1 MWRAFG
7 DVVSITPYSYSELF
21 ENTGVLI
28 AKDKLPII
36 GGAHI
41 VWQLRREADQVKNY
55 MEKYG
60 GLDVAHSPD
69 EIARESYENYIKEPF
84 RTLVREEFAKYEGLA
99 VPDHLADMG
108 QSIQDE
114 LTARL
119 KDTPFQVIQVV
130 VGNAQP
136 PAQVLEKIALKVA
149 AVQELERKATE
160 LEIANRSKEIEKANG
175 DAAGEHELSPKNAR
189 RPMRSWPRPSR
200 PCSCSIWPSKTS
212 RPRKKFTCPSGP
224 AGCRSSKR
232 STMPW
237 PRPARRRPDPEPDSH
252 PRRNGKPFRYGG
264 TVGAQSLRSPAQ
276 LEPELVLPDS
286 GFFVSTALG
295 DSSLVSWEAF
305 LNSLMDLPRP
315 LANSGS
321 LVPPKSS
328 STMARMTSS
337 SGPPRPKAAKKSE
350 VCMTG
355 Q

>member
-1 MWRAFG
+1 MRSILAALPILILAVIGAGVIGSNYHNVQAPAGCAAYVVERPIMGSTTFQQVIMGPGSTGLMWRAFG

-175 DAAGEHELSPKNAR
+175 DAAGEHELALAEKRAEANAKLAASLTPMLLQYLAIENLKTAEKIYLPIGPGGLPIIKTVDDAMAPASPSAAR
-189 RPMRSWPRPSR
+189 P
-200 PCSCSIWPSKTS
+200 
-212 RPRKKFTCPSGP
+212 
-224 AGCRSSKR
+224 
-232 STMPW
+232 
-237 PRPARRRPDPEPDSH
+237 
-252 PRRNGKPFRYGG
+252 
-264 TVGAQSLRSPAQ
+264 
-276 LEPELVLPDS
+276 
-286 GFFVSTALG
+286 
-295 DSSLVSWEAF
+295 
-305 LNSLMDLPRP
+305 
-315 LANSGS
+315 
-321 LVPPKSS
+321 
-328 STMARMTSS
+328 
-337 SGPPRPKAAKKSE
+337 
-350 VCMTG
+350 
-355 Q
+355 